1 MQPSEWAPE
10 FANGMSNHLPMALH
24 ALAQMQASEQQISKF
39 SRHYSR
45 RLLAVSV
52 QSAVEVKSWND
63 AQQLKGKGTAYLPL
77 RDFFLTQLQFSIG
90 KQNLL
95 QFIDQLAPGLSC
107 SAFHPLIQL
116 AHAIENQ
123 DTLQMANALAYWV
136 MRYQE
141 LSWPKNQHTS
151 PDSLSATIEN
161 VLLAHS
167 WPQGRLGKASVADDM
182 LQVSLQNNF
191 NQLVFKPQAAA
202 LDLASI
208 EKAIIGLYLATDDFT
223 ILHGVTATYAVRVI
237 VDFAAKPTL
246 LLESLWQGLV
256 TAYLS
261 KTFSVE
267 QLAETRSKLQDT
279 PVYSVDELRQRACN
293 SLDDHSIKLVAV
305 CLKMYQISANKDY
318 LLAASRKLQNDKSA
332 IQ

>member
-1 MQPSEWAPE
+1 MQASEWAPE

-24 ALAQMQASEQQISKF
+24 ALQQMQASEQQIDKF
-39 SRHYSR
+39 VRHYSR
-45 RLLAVSV
+45 RLIPVAAQTDV
-52 QSAVEVKSWND
+52 QVHSWKD
-63 AQQLKGKGTAYLPL
+63 AEQLRGLDTAYLPL

-95 QFIDQLAPGLSC
+95 QFINQLAPGLSC

-136 MRYQE
+136 MRYRE
-141 LSWPKNQHTS
+141 LSWPENPQSS
-151 PDSLSATIEN
+151 PESLSATIEN
-161 VLLAHS
+161 LLLKHS

-182 LQVSLQNNF
+182 LQVPLQNNF
-191 NQLVFKPQAAA
+191 NRLVFKPEVTALNLAAM
-202 LDLASI
+202 
-208 EKAIIGLYLATDDFT
+208 EKSIIGLYLATDDFT

-237 VDFAAKPTL
+237 TKFSAEPTL
-246 LLESLWQGLV
+246 LLEPLWQGLV

-261 KTFSVE
+261 KGFSTVHHTNT
-267 QLAETRSKLQDT
+267 LASLQKVS
-279 PVYSVDELRQRACN
+279 VYSVDELRQRACN

-305 CLKMYQISANKDY
+305 CLKMYQITADDDY
-318 LLAASRKLQNDKSA
+318 LLAASRKLKNDNSA
-332 IQ
+332 TQ